1 MSWNE
6 LLLDLESYM
15 ERYRRA
21 LDEIAN
27 NEWCN
32 SQESLDKIQE
42 IAQATLDGEPT
53 TADEHNCMI
62 QYDDSGDKNDDLPV
76 NNIKKLV
83 KKYPNNMELG
93 DKIRRL
99 VNIGDDIEYKW
110 VSPNDPGDENTPERS
125 QK

>member
-53 TADEHNCMI
+53 TADEYNSDEI
-62 QYDDSGDKNDDLPV
+62 TE
-76 NNIKKLV
+76 LV
-83 KKYPNNMELG
+83 KNYPNDMQLG
-93 DKIRRL
+93 NKVRTL
-99 VNIGDDIEYKW
+99 ANIDLKEY
-110 VSPNDPGDENTPERS
+110 VINNS
-125 QK
+125 QNKE

>member
-1 MSWNE
+1 VSWNE

-53 TADEHNCMI
+53 TADKHN
-62 QYDDSGDKNDDLPV
+62 
-76 NNIKKLV
+76 KLKLTLTEAEYEAESEKYNKWAQNFI
-83 KKYPNNMELG
+83 KKYPNDMELG
-93 DKIRRL
+93 NKLRTLI
-99 VNIGDDIEYKW
+99 NIGDDIEYKW
-110 VSPNDPGDENTPERS
+110 VSPNDPGDEHDTS
-125 QK
+125 K

>member
-1 MSWNE
+1 VSWNE

-21 LDEIAN
+21 LEEITN
-27 NEWCN
+27 TDWSEIDD
-32 SQESLDKIQE
+32 SMSIISD
-42 IAQATLDGEPT
+42 IAQAALDGEPT

-62 QYDDSGDKNDDLPV
+62 QYDNSGDKNDNLPV

-83 KKYPNNMELG
+83 KKYPNDMQLG
-93 DKIRRL
+93 DKVRTLI
-99 VNIGDDIEYKW
+99 NMGDDIEYKW
-110 VSPNDPGDENTPERS
+110 VSPDDPGDENIPERS

>member
-83 KKYPNNMELG
+83 KKYPKNMELG

>member
-1 MSWNE
+1 MNWNE

-53 TADEHNCMI
+53 TADKYNTLKEI
-62 QYDDSGDKNDDLPV
+62 
-76 NNIKKLV
+76 V
-83 KKYPNNMELG
+83 KEYPNNMELG
-93 DKIRRL
+93 DKIRTL

-110 VSPNDPGDENTPERS
+110 VSPNDPGDEHDTS
-125 QK
+125 K